1 MDNVYQSYQI
11 TVWKIQLQ
19 SFTLS
24 YSHSHSLS
32 GDFKETL
39 LLCALSCLGVNIS
52 LCPIALLL
60 LYINI
65 LIPRIIYALINYKAF
80 LTNHV
85 GHNRK
90 IMQCS
95 LSK

>member
-1 MDNVYQSYQI
+1 MDNVYQTYQI

-24 YSHSHSLS
+24 HSHSHSLS
-32 GDFKETL
+32 CDFKDTL
-39 LLCALSCLGVNIS
+39 LLCALGCLGVNIS
-52 LCPIALLL
+52 LCPIVLLL

>member
-1 MDNVYQSYQI
+1 MDNVYQTYQI

-24 YSHSHSLS
+24 HSHSLS
-32 GDFKETL
+32 CDFKDTL
-39 LLCALSCLGVNIS
+39 LLCVLGCLGVNIS

>member
-1 MDNVYQSYQI
+1 MDNVYQTYQI

-24 YSHSHSLS
+24 HSHSLS
-32 GDFKETL
+32 CDFKDTL
-39 LLCALSCLGVNIS
+39 LLCALGCLGVNIS
-52 LCPIALLL
+52 LCPIVLLL

>member
-1 MDNVYQSYQI
+1 MDNVYQTYQI

-24 YSHSHSLS
+24 HSHSLS
-32 GDFKETL
+32 CDFKDTL
-39 LLCALSCLGVNIS
+39 LLCTLGCLGVNIS